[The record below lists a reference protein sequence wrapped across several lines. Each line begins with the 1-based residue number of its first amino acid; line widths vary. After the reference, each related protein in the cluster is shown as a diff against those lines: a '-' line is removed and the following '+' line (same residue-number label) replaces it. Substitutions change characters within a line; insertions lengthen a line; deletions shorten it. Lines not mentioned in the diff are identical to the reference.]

1 MIKDYL
7 RWSEFIDE
15 TSESELRRY
24 LGIDIQKAMEREGV
38 KRSSTLIRRILGR
51 YNKESLPFLLCP
63 VKLKRIYS
71 CPEITDIHYGQSCAR
86 CVKNYIE
93 DSIIKIDW

>member
-1 MIKDYL
+1 MKKDYL
-7 RWSEFIDE
+7 RWSTFIDE
-15 TSESELRRY
+15 TSENELRRY
-24 LGIDIQKAMEREGV
+24 LGIDMQTAMKREGV

-63 VKLKRIYS
+63 VNLKRVRS
-71 CPEITDIHYGQSCAR
+71 CPETTDIHYGQSCAR

-93 DSIIKIDW
+93 DSSIKIDW